1 METPTKFAC
10 KLEQLV
16 AQFLIVQ
23 NYKRMEQNQRVG
35 ELIPINESNGKRAV
49 NARMLHAFLESKQ
62 QFQDWIK
69 NRINKYGFVE
79 NQDFVSFHKIMKR
92 ETGATRVTEYAISVE
107 MAKELSMV
115 ENNEKGRI
123 ARQYFIRCE
132 EIATNKKVALPKD
145 YPSALRELADKVEE
159 NTRLELEN
167 KQKDNQIKKLQP
179 KADFADA
186 AFKAE
191 GNVDI
196 GQAAKILNL
205 PFGRNTL
212 FRKLREG
219 GVFFA
224 NKNEPKQRF
233 VQAGYFILTQLPPIK
248 RKNHP
253 DIIAMKCICTQKGL
267 AYINL
272 LFGGEQKSPVLAK
285 IK

>member
-23 NYKRMEQNQRVG
+23 NYKRMEQNQRIG
-35 ELIPINESNGKRAV
+35 ELVPISERNGKRAV
-49 NARMLHAFLESKQ
+49 DARMLHAFLESKQ

-132 EIATNKKVALPKD
+132 EIATSSNVALPKD

-212 FRKLREG
+212 FRKLREK

-224 NKNEPKQRF
+224 SKNEPKQRF